1 MIANNAFSLSVG
13 LIPLV
18 GDICVATFKTNSRNA
33 NLVENCT
40 SMILLIHKSV
50 LRERGQ
56 QNLQTTVVC
65 RPKSTNPRAHGNHF
79 LVPFLPAIPT
89 PALKRPMLV
98 GRVTLLALQPLPLT
112 HNRHHPRPLAE
123 YASHVQRIGF
133 TVIRLTSGHIVSES
147 FSRN

>member
-56 QNLQTTVVC
+56 QNLQNNGGV
-65 RPKSTNPRAHGNHF
+65 PPQKHESKSPWKSLFGTFSARHPDSSSQ
-79 LVPFLPAIPT
+79 T
-89 PALKRPMLV
+89 P
-98 GRVTLLALQPLPLT
+98 
-112 HNRHHPRPLAE
+112 
-123 YASHVQRIGF
+123 YASGSSY
-133 TVIRLTSGHIVSES
+133 TSGAPASASHAQQAPPPPP
-147 FSRN
+147 R